1 VRLETLM
8 TKYEKRLAEERKR
21 HELIRKR
28 HDAFVAEFE
37 RLTDETIRPTMED
50 VGAVL
55 RSRGHDYDI
64 ATTQGYT
71 DVDRRPRNT
80 QITMLVYPAGI
91 QRSLFTS
98 TSTPYVAFVCDW
110 PETRITVR
118 QSVTTPGNVAKT
130 SPAVDKSGRR
140 AEYFVK
146 QVTAPAVEREI
157 VEALAGVFGRG
168 PIPDRR

>member
-1 VRLETLM
+1 MRLETLM

-28 HDAFVAEFE
+28 HDAFVGEFE

-64 ATTQGYT
+64 AMTQGYT

-98 TSTPYVAFVCDW
+98 TSTPSVAFVCDW

-118 QSVTTPGNVAKT
+118 QSVTIPGNVAKV
-130 SPAVDKSGRR
+130 SSADKSGRR

-157 VEALAGVFGRG
+157 VEVLAGVFGRG